1 MIENLNNSLP
11 KFLRAGG
18 EIGQIIND
26 KNWKNHPLGN
36 PENWPISLKIALTNI
51 FNSAFPMLILWGKD
65 SICFYNEAY
74 RPSLGVDGKH
84 PFIIGQKVEEA
95 WTESWTTIRPFVE
108 QVWKTKEPVWRENE
122 LIPILRNGKIED
134 TFWTFSYGTLID
146 EEENMNGILI
156 TCTETTQSVINHN
169 KLKESEDQLKFAIN
183 AADLAAWDYNP
194 KTNKFTGNDRLKS
207 WFGIPHEENL
217 ELAIATDCILPE
229 NRQQV
234 TEAIERALLGENNG
248 KYDITYPIRNKQT
261 NVKKIVRAMGRAWFN
276 DTGDAYRFNGILQDV
291 TQQIKSAEKLKLANH
306 QIRKEELR
314 FRNTVQ
320 KAPVGIAIFKGEDLI
335 VEMANLSLLEIL
347 DRTEEELLGNKLFQI
362 LPEIKIWVTPLFE
375 DIKIKKEPVKV
386 TGFKMPIKRQGT
398 VQTAYFDFILQPV
411 VIDENEGMEIILVA
425 TEVTDYILARNVL
438 KENEDQ
444 FQRLVMQSPI
454 AMAIFRGQSLQ
465 IEMAN
470 QKMLEHFW
478 SRKSEEVLGKE
489 LLKVF
494 PELEEQIF
502 IDELRKVLD
511 SGIPVKSTETKALVH
526 TDGIEREFYVDYDYL
541 PLTELD
547 GSISGVM
554 ITVTDYTDR
563 FLAKQK
569 LISFSKDLEKQVEN
583 RTELLRKSN
592 DKLQR
597 LVVNLENANDELE
610 SFAYVSSHDLQ
621 EPLRKI
627 QMFTSRIL
635 DTDEENLSPTGIK
648 YFDKISG
655 SVNRMRRLI
664 DDLLSFSRTDADKSR
679 FVSTDL
685 NEIFDEAVDTLSNQI
700 ETTNAQITCV
710 ELPLVS
716 AIPFQMGQ
724 VFTNLLGNSLKF
736 ARKDTPP
743 QVRINSKIV
752 NGKDL
757 ENLEL
762 NFDKSY
768 YEITIE
774 DNGIGFSEDKASKI
788 FDIFERLHGRSDYE
802 GTGIGLSIVKKI
814 ILNHDG
820 AIIASSS
827 YGHGAVFYIYLPLNN
842 NLSTLE

>member
-1 MIENLNNSLP
+1 MIENINSSLP
-11 KFLRAGG
+11 KFLHTGG

-26 KNWKNHPLGN
+26 KNWEGHPLGK

-65 SICFYNEAY
+65 SICFYNQAF
-74 RPSLGVDGKH
+74 RPSLGLDGKH

-108 QVWKTKEPVWRENE
+108 QVWETKKPVWKENE
-122 LIPILRNGKIED
+122 LIPILRNGRIEN

-156 TCTETTQSVINHN
+156 TCTETTQSVIDHN

-183 AADLAAWDYNP
+183 AADLATWDYNP
-194 KTNKFTGNDRLKS
+194 KTNKFTGNDRLKN
-207 WFGIPHEENL
+207 WFGIPKEENL
-217 ELAIATDCILPE
+217 ELSIATDCILPKK
-229 NRQQV
+229 RQQV
-234 TEAIERALLGENNG
+234 TEAIERALKGENNG
-248 KYDITYPIRNKQT
+248 KYDITYPIQNKINNT
-261 NVKKIVRAMGRAWFN
+261 KKIVRAMGRAWFN
-276 DTGDAYRFNGILQDV
+276 DDGEAYRFNGILQDV
-291 TQQIKSAEKLKLANH
+291 TQQTQSSEKLKLANL

-320 KAPVGIAIFKGEDLI
+320 KAPVGIAIFKGENLI
-335 VEMANLSLLEIL
+335 VEMANQSLLAIF
-347 DRTEEELLGNKLFQI
+347 DRTEEKLIGNKLFEI
-362 LPEIKIWVTPLFE
+362 LPEIKNWVTPLFE
-375 DIKIKKEPVKV
+375 DIKIKKEPLKV

-411 VIDENEGMEIILVA
+411 SIDENQGMEIILVA
-425 TEVTDYILARNVL
+425 TEVTEYIVARNIL
-438 KENEDQ
+438 KENENQ
-444 FQRLVMQSPI
+444 FQRMVMHSPT
-454 AMAIFRGQSLQ
+454 AMAIFRGHTLQ

-470 QKMLEHFW
+470 QKMLDHFW

-489 LLKVF
+489 LLDVF
-494 PELEEQIF
+494 PELEDQIF
-502 IDELRKVLD
+502 AKELRRVLET
-511 SGIPVKSTETKALVH
+511 GIPVRNTETKALVH
-526 TDGIEREFYVDYDYL
+526 KDGVEKEFYVDYDYL

-547 GSISGVM
+547 GSVSGVM
-554 ITVTDYTDR
+554 ITVTDCTDR

-569 LISFSKDLEKQVEN
+569 LISFSKDLEKQVEE

-592 DKLQR
+592 EKLQH

-627 QMFTSRIL
+627 QMFTSRII
-635 DTDEENLSPTGIK
+635 DTDEENLSPSGAK
-648 YFDKISG
+648 YFDKIVG

-679 FVSTDL
+679 FVSIDL
-685 NEIFDEAVDTLSNQI
+685 NKICDEAIDTLSGQI
-700 ETTNAQITCV
+700 ESTNADIIYA
-710 ELPLVS
+710 ELPLIS
-716 AIPFQMGQ
+716 AIPFQMSQ

-736 ARKDTPP
+736 AKKDTTP
-743 QVRINSKIV
+743 QILINSKIV
-752 NGKDL
+752 RGKDL
-757 ENLEL
+757 EDLEL
-762 NFDKSY
+762 NSDKSY
-768 YEITIE
+768 HKITIE
-774 DNGIGFSEDKASKI
+774 DNGIGFAEDKASKI

-814 ILNHDG
+814 ILNHEG
-820 AIIASSS
+820 AIIASSAPKK
-827 YGHGAVFYIYLPLNN
+827 GAVFTMYLPQNN
-842 NLSTLE
+842 HI